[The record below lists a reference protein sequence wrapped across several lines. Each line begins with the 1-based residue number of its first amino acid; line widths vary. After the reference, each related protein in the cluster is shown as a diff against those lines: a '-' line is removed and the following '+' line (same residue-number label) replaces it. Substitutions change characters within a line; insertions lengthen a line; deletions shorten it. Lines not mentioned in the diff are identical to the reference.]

1 MDYIKIRFG
10 DDFDELASNLD
21 RSFSDMFHAIKPQ
34 FKLTDQSWNPAVDI
48 YQTPKEI
55 IIRVE
60 IAGVEK
66 EDLSVEINSRAIRIR
81 GRRRELPRLADS
93 AYRLA
98 EIQYGRFERVLYLP
112 EPIDTDTVSSSYLN
126 GFLEIHMSR
135 FKQEET
141 HRIPI
146 QNG

>member
-10 DDFDELASNLD
+10 DDFDDLASNLD
-21 RSFSDMFHAIKPQ
+21 RSFDEMFHAVKPQ
-34 FKLTDQSWNPAVDI
+34 FKLADQSWSPAVDI
-48 YQTPKEI
+48 YQTPKEM

-66 EDLSVEINSRAIRIR
+66 EDLSVEINSRAVRIC
-81 GRRRELPRLADS
+81 GQRRELPHLAES
-93 AYRLA
+93 GYRLA
-98 EIQYGRFERVLYLP
+98 EIQYGRFERILYLP
-112 EPIDTDTVSSSYLN
+112 VPIDTDMVSSSYLN
-126 GFLEIHMSR
+126 GFLEIHMTR
-135 FKQEET
+135 FKRERT

>member
-1 MDYIKIRFG
+1 M
-10 DDFDELASNLD
+10 EWLQE
-21 RSFSDMFHAIKPQ
+21 M
-34 FKLTDQSWNPAVDI
+34 
-48 YQTPKEI
+48 
-55 IIRVE
+55 IIRME

-98 EIQYGRFERVLYLP
+98 EIQYGRFERILYLP

-126 GFLEIHMSR
+126 GFLEIHMTR
-135 FKQEET
+135 FKREKT

>member
-21 RSFSDMFHAIKPQ
+21 RSFSDMFHTIKPQ
-34 FKLTDQSWNPAVDI
+34 FKLADQSWNPAVDI
-48 YQTPKEI
+48 YQTPREM

-98 EIQYGRFERVLYLP
+98 EIQYGRFERILYLP

-126 GFLEIHMSR
+126 GFLEIHMIR
-135 FKQEET
+135 FKREET

>member
-10 DDFDELASNLD
+10 GDFDDLTSNLD
-21 RSFSDMFHAIKPQ
+21 RSFSDMFSDLKPQ
-34 FKLTDQSWNPAVDI
+34 FRLANQSWNPAVDI
-48 YQTPKEI
+48 YQTPKEMI
-55 IIRVE
+55 VRME

-66 EDLSVEINSRAIRIR
+66 EDLSIEINSRAVRIR
-81 GRRRELPRLADS
+81 GRRSELARLADS

-112 EPIDTDTVSSSYLN
+112 EPIDPQSVTSTYLN
-126 GFLEIHMSR
+126 GFLEIHMAR
-135 FKQEET
+135 FRQEKT
-141 HRIPI
+141 HKIPI